1 MSQLQKTLRLNR
13 AKELDAIIDASL
25 PALVEIHKSELFVE
39 LGFKTMQEY
48 LRSKGK
54 SYFQSWQS
62 MEAIKVQES
71 LPDVKIPNEATAR
84 EIKKIAIPQRRQV
97 IGEALEASKTPQ
109 TPDGKLSAPAIK
121 KAVASLPE
129 RKKEPTRPVA
139 AMKLPKDGT
148 GIDIP
153 TEIQEFWNR
162 NEEIKFLIGMI
173 KKVRLTMQEADKSGD
188 RLFCKMDRQGVISRL
203 IMCEQEIESA
213 ENFAVCPECNGV
225 FLDKACICKGRGTFS
240 EYWWKTID
248 ENIRKLRPI
257 FKDYK

>member
-1 MSQLQKTLRLNR
+1 MSQLQKISRFDLVNKKIHDGIKNFAETGLLIIEMRDGLYRDRYKSFKEYADKEFNR
-13 AKELDAIIDASL
+13 DYNWLWRMAECAKIK
-25 PALVEIHKSELFVE
+25 KSF
-39 LGFKTMQEY
+39 
-48 LRSKGK
+48 
-54 SYFQSWQS
+54 
-62 MEAIKVQES
+62 
-71 LPDVKIPNEATAR
+71 PDIEIPNESTAM
-84 EIKKIAIPQRRQV
+84 EIRKIAVPQRRQV
-97 IGEALEASKTPQ
+97 VSEALKQSE
-109 TPDGKLSAPAIK
+109 GKLSAKAIQN
-121 KAVASLPE
+121 AAASLPE
-129 RKKEPTRPVA
+129 RKNAV
-139 AMKLPKDGT
+139 KLPKDGT

-153 TEIQEFWNR
+153 PEIQEFWNR

-225 FLDKACICKGRGTFS
+225 FLDKSCICKGRGTFS

-257 FKDYK
+257 FKEYK